1 MIHLHM
7 GFPLPVTLRI
17 AARLLKKKLSG
28 AERFAIVLQLEPS
41 HACNLCCA
49 GCGRLHEYRH
59 LLGQTLSVEQCLAS
73 AAECDAPMV
82 SICGGEPLVYP
93 HIEELVTGLLKQ
105 GRVVYLCTNGTLMR
119 RKLTEF
125 ALAKYGARNGA
136 LDSLLRNNL
145 ITQEHLAGC
154 AMPNGKPVIKPSS
167 RFFWNV
173 HLDGLEG
180 THDAI
185 VGRPG
190 VFKECIA
197 AIRLAKHLGFQVAV
211 NTTIYAQTDMAE
223 IKRLF
228 ELLTSLGVDGF
239 TISPGYDFDEA
250 KENLIRSRGLDPAAF
265 FLTRET
271 ARWKFANVLDW
282 AKRFNILHTY
292 AYLEF
297 LAGKR
302 ELRCTPWAVP
312 TRNVAGWK
320 SPCYLITDAHYGS
333 FHELMQNTDWNAYGV
348 VNGQPRDPRCKNC
361 MAHCGFDPSGA
372 LGTDPRPGDLRKNLR
387 HALSRPR
394 RPRPVT
400 TSTV

>member
-1 MIHLHM
+1 MMCAPM
-7 GFPLPVTLRI
+7 GFPLPVTFKI
-17 AARLLKKKLSG
+17 ATQLLKKKLGG
-28 AERFAIVLQLEPS
+28 AKQFAIVLQLEPS
-41 HACNLCCA
+41 HVCNLSCA

-59 LLGQTLSVEQCLAS
+59 LLGQTLTVEQCLAS

-93 HIEELVTGLLKQ
+93 HIEELVAGLLQQ
-105 GRVVYLCTNGTLMR
+105 GRIVYLCTNGTLMR
-119 RKLTEF
+119 RKLVEF
-125 ALAKYGARNGA
+125 AVAQNATRDGTLAP
-136 LDSLLRNNL
+136 LLREGL
-145 ITQEHLAGC
+145 ITHEQLAGRSV
-154 AMPNGKPVIKPSS
+154 PDGKPVIRPSTS
-167 RFFWNV
+167 FFWNV
-173 HLDGLEG
+173 HLDGLEL

-223 IKRLF
+223 IERLF
-228 ELLTSLGVDGF
+228 ELLSTLGVDGF
-239 TISPGYDFDEA
+239 TIAPGYDFDEA
-250 KENLIRSRGLDPAAF
+250 KENLIRSRGLDPAEF

-271 ARWKFANVLDW
+271 ARKKFVNILDW
-282 AKRFNILHTY
+282 ANRFNILHTY

-320 SPCYLITDAHYGS
+320 SPCYLITDSHYGS
-333 FHELMQNTDWNAYGV
+333 FRELLENTNWDAYGTAD
-348 VNGQPRDPRCKNC
+348 GRARDPRCKNC

-372 LGTDPRPGDLRKNLR
+372 LGTDPKPGDLRKNLK
-387 HALSRPR
+387 HAFSRPR
-394 RPRPVT
+394 HPKPAAVSRA
-400 TSTV
+400 